1 MDFTHIEYNNLLA
14 KYAKKMLTFNI
25 NMLKIIIPFIFFKL
39 NKINPTEEIKLRIKM
54 IPKNKV

>member
-25 NMLKIIIPFIFFKL
+25 IILNTIIPLIFFKL

-54 IPKNKV
+54 MPKNKV